1 MNECTAIVVEA
12 PGRMVQRHFPVPEP
26 GTGEFL
32 LKIERVAICGSDP
45 KLFKGYHKRS
55 SFPKILGH
63 ELVGFVHRLGPGA
76 YKKYGV
82 KEGERVV
89 VEPYI
94 LCGSCRYCL
103 TGNYQ
108 SCERGRNYGVSFT
121 CDKPPYLLG
130 GYAQYM
136 LVIEG
141 SKVHHIHRDVPANAA
156 VLTSVIGNGIRWVRT
171 KGNVTIGDS
180 VLIIGPGSQ
189 GLASTIAASLCGADP
204 IVVIGLPRDKARIE
218 LALEFGAHHGVIIGD
233 GIDPFPQAL
242 APNGGALYDV
252 VIECAGAAT
261 AISLGLQCVRPQGR
275 YVLAGLTGGKKVELI
290 TDRIVNDEIQIH
302 GGHGQAW
309 DVEAAVKIVNSHRF
323 AIEKIITH
331 EFPLAEA
338 DKGMRFFIDNPHQ
351 CNRVALVP

>member
-1 MNECTAIVVEA
+1 MTECMAMVVEA
-12 PGRMVQRHFPVPEP
+12 PERMVRRRFPVPEP
-26 GTGEFL
+26 GPGEFL

-45 KLFKGYHKRS
+45 KLYKGFHKRS

-63 ELVGFVHRLGPGA
+63 ELVGFVDRLGPGA
-76 YKKYGV
+76 AKKYGIE
-82 KEGERVV
+82 EGERVV

-103 TGNYQ
+103 TGIYH
-108 SCERGRNYGVSFT
+108 SCERERNYGVSFT
-121 CDKPPYLLG
+121 CDRPPYLLG

-156 VLTSVIGNGIRWVRT
+156 ALTSVIGNGIRWVRT
-171 KGNVTIGDS
+171 KGNVTLGDS

-189 GLASTIAASLCGADP
+189 GLASTIAASLSGADP
-204 IVVIGLPRDKARIE
+204 IIVTGLPEDKARIE
-218 LALEFGAHHGVIIGD
+218 LAREFGAHHGVIIED
-233 GIDPFPQAL
+233 GMDPLPEAL
-242 APNGGALYDV
+242 AHNGGNLYDL
-252 VIECAGAAT
+252 VIECAGAAS
-261 AISLGLQCVRPQGR
+261 AISLGLHCVRPQGR

-290 TDRIVNDEIQIH
+290 TDRIVNDEIQIM

-309 DVEAAVKIVNSHRF
+309 DVEAAVKIVNSRRF
-323 AIEKIITH
+323 AVEKIITH

-338 DKGMRFFIDNPHQ
+338 DRGMRFFMDNPDK
-351 CNRVALVP
+351 CIRVVLLP